1 MKKSVILAKK
11 TLEPKTYK
19 FEILVCFWLTLHMK
33 LIDFAKYMLDQ
44 DPLLEKILSNLRKSG
59 KRYIAMEKEREMK
72 EIDEEETKMVEL
84 KKRL

>member
-1 MKKSVILAKK
+1 
-11 TLEPKTYK
+11 
-19 FEILVCFWLTLHMK
+19 MK